1 MADFKFMSPAEYQ
14 QLLQA
19 MELAKHQ
26 EQETTFQMAERR
38 LQKSLS
44 SGSQNTT
51 SGFQKPSQK
60 DFDGEKKPSNSS
72 SPSET
77 KQEEWSVCKPVTSV
91 LIGQVKPSTLTTE
104 AVKKRSKSIALKNP
118 SVIDWF

>member
-1 MADFKFMSPAEYQ
+1 MPDFKFMSHAEYQ
-14 QLLQA
+14 QLLQI
-19 MELAKHQ
+19 MEQMNLQ
-26 EQETTFQMAERR
+26 QPGPIFQAEERR
-38 LQKSLS
+38 LRKALS
-44 SGSQNTT
+44 SGSQSTT
-51 SGFQKPSQK
+51 SESQKPSQK

-104 AVKKRSKSIALKNP
+104 AVKKRSKSIAPKNP